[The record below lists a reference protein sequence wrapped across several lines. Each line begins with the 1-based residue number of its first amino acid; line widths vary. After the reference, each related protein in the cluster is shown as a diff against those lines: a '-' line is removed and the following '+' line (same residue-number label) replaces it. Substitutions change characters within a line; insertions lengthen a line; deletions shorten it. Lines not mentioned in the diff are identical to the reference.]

1 MKIVFGRAFTIAAG
15 ALALGTVSN
24 QAVSIDFSSFP
35 NSKLVFDG
43 AGNFRFGPLSPT
55 PNFQVDTGSAAG
67 FYGSIGGTFAIGDV
81 TTIGPTSTAPIA
93 GNGTFTIFDGATPL
107 VASITLNEMSQT
119 GTGAVLN
126 VDGAVN
132 VTAISYAGTNPDLV
146 ALRDDTSGSAAIS
159 FQFALVRSIEY
170 MKTHRLS
177 TTFSGSVVST
187 PDLGTTV
194 SLLGLGMI
202 GMAMAARREIPS

>member
-1 MKIVFGRAFTIAAG
+1 MNRVFRQTFTIAAG
-15 ALALGTVSN
+15 VLSLGAVTN

-35 NSKLVFDG
+35 NSKLLFDG
-43 AGNFRFGPLSPT
+43 AGNFRFGPVSPT

-67 FYGSIGGTFAIGDV
+67 FYGSIGGTFAIGDI
-81 TTIGPTSTAPIA
+81 TTVGPTSKAPIT

-107 VASITLNEMSQT
+107 VASITLNELSQT

-159 FQFALVRSIEY
+159 FQFVLVRSIEY

-177 TTFSGSVVST
+177 ATFSGSVVST
-187 PDLGTTV
+187 PDVGVTA
-194 SLLGLGMI
+194 SLLGLGII
-202 GMAMAARREIPS
+202 GMAIGARRQLPY